1 MVLLSRTD
9 NGKPMK
15 NIFHLFR
22 RDPDRKRYE
31 SEFHA
36 TLNLQARA
44 LQMPLGFLASV
55 AWINFAFTI
64 DPKLHPEFPELFYF
78 RMALTVVGIIVLL
91 CSFFERLRGKGLGLI
106 YVLTAFSLLSC
117 SFFTGRVADDAGY
130 VSGLQL
136 LIVIIIA
143 VPFTLKTI
151 AIFYGAS
158 ILLFLIAVQIYS
170 PVLNTASAEYSMN
183 NLALAYMVGFLL
195 AWVMDRYRFTMF
207 IHQFKLNRA
216 KETAEETAIEKSR
229 FIGNITSEISVPL
242 NAVTDLSSTAK
253 RQETIMANHAE
264 STSKVLGSVDA
275 ITRVTEELVETMQRV
290 AILSQEASVFADTC
304 QQDLIRMKTAMREM
318 GNASKSISGR
328 LETINE
334 KTENITN
341 VVTTISKV
349 AEQTNLLSLNAAI
362 EAEKAGE
369 YGRGFKVVAREIR
382 RLADQTAIATV
393 DIDQTVHEMHKAV
406 SAGVMEMD
414 KFIMTVKQS
423 AADVDLIGDQV
434 THIIDHVQ
442 TLSPSYDRINETV
455 QLQSVNARDIGKAME
470 QLSQEIG
477 QITETLHNT
486 YAAIELLSEAE
497 KRLQQEVSRFG
508 ATAEKF
514 RE

>member
-1 MVLLSRTD
+1 
-9 NGKPMK
+9 MK
-15 NIFHLFR
+15 QFFQLFR
-22 RDPDRKRYE
+22 RIPERKRYKQ
-31 SEFHA
+31 EFRA
-36 TLNLQARA
+36 ALNLQARG

-55 AWINFAFTI
+55 AWINFALNI
-64 DPKLHPEFPELFYF
+64 DPKLHPEFSELFYF
-78 RMALTVVGIIVLL
+78 RMALTLMGMIVFL

-117 SFFTGRVADDAGY
+117 SFFTGRIADDAGY

-143 VPFTLKTI
+143 VPFTFKTI
-151 AIFYGAS
+151 TVFYAAS
-158 ILLFLIAVQIYS
+158 MVLFLTAVQIYG
-170 PVLNTASAEYSMN
+170 PMLNTASAEYSMN
-183 NLALAYMVGFLL
+183 NLVLAYGIGTLL

-207 IHQFKLNRA
+207 INQFKLNQA
-216 KETAEETAIEKSR
+216 KDAAEATARDKSR
-229 FIGNITSEISVPL
+229 FIGSISNEIRIPL

-253 RQETIMANHAE
+253 RQESIMANHAE
-264 STSKVLGSVDA
+264 STSNVVKSVDE
-275 ITRVTEELVETMQRV
+275 ITHISEELVQTMQKV
-290 AILSQEASVFADTC
+290 ATMSQEASVFADTC
-304 QQDLIRMKTAMREM
+304 QQDLIRMKAAMKEM

-382 RLADQTAIATV
+382 RLADQTAIATL

-414 KFIMTVKQS
+414 KFIMTVRQS
-423 AADVDLIGDQV
+423 AGDVDRIGDQV

-442 TLSPSYDRINETV
+442 TLSPSYDHINETM
-455 QLQSVNARDIGKAME
+455 QLQSGNARDIRKAME

-486 YAAIELLSEAE
+486 YAAIELLNTAE
-497 KRLQQEVSRFG
+497 KSLQKEVSRFG
-508 ATAEKF
+508 ATTEAAD
-514 RE
+514 R